1 MIERASKHPDRTA
14 AVVLALFAYLPIL
27 LTDVGRVSADTKS
40 YLTIDP
46 SALLGRAA
54 SMWDP
59 SVGAGTVPHQNI
71 GYLFPLGPYY
81 WAMDAIGIPDWVT
94 QRLLWGTIVFA
105 AAYGTYRLARWL
117 GWSAAGALVAGV
129 AYGFSPYVLSY
140 LARLS
145 IILAPWAALPW
156 MILLAAKAARTRSW
170 KPAAQFAVIVALV
183 GSVNATSLVL
193 AGLGP
198 VIWLITDVVS
208 RRVAVGDAV
217 RAAAKIGVLSAAVSV
232 WWIVALRVQGTY
244 GIPILRYTET
254 YESVAGSSTPAEIIR
269 GLGYWFLYGG
279 DRLDPWVEP
288 AGPYYDSVPVMALG
302 FIVAGIAL
310 LGFLTR
316 FSGRVTA
323 AVLLVVGLAV
333 AVGAAPLDDSTP
345 YGRLFRWFAADT
357 TAGLALRSTPR
368 AAPLV
373 VLALA
378 FGLAASA
385 EWVRRRLDARAPRTD
400 TVSRVGLVAP
410 AGMIALLALQFF
422 PWFTFDSL
430 SSSLQRDEDLPGYV
444 TDYADWLDEN
454 VREGG
459 AGRVWEIPAADF
471 ANYRWGGTVDA
482 VLPGILDRPYVAR
495 DLVLQGGVATA
506 DLLNAFERRLPE
518 GWFEPEALEP
528 IAALLGVDTVAV
540 RNDLEH
546 ERYLLARPGA
556 LWPDLRDALGEPDYT
571 GPIVADETEI
581 PLIDERTLADV
592 DRVETFPAVA
602 AFDLTP
608 VPLTRTKAAAS
619 PIVMAG
625 SAEGI
630 VDLAGAGLLD
640 PDRPVLFA
648 ATLDDLETSGAFES
662 AFLGSDPWWVVTD
675 TNRRQARHWSTVSSN
690 LGALETADGS
700 LGLDP
705 DPGNQQLDVFDP
717 DNDNSDQPRQTVAV
731 HDGDVADV
739 RASYYGNRV
748 AFTTGDAPAFA
759 IDGNP
764 ATAWRAGAFG
774 PTTGLIW
781 EVDLS
786 DRATTSTIGILQP
799 ITGAANRYIVDA
811 TITLDAGF
819 ETETTFDVVLDET
832 SRSAPGQT
840 IELPTDSFRTL
851 RFEVRRD
858 NVGQIADYTAWPGI
872 GLAEVIIPGV
882 SDDRIVRLPS
892 LDAFDVGD
900 PDVRSEQRVSYLL
913 TRQRIDPAT
922 SNESSAET
930 TLVREFAVEGTRAF
944 TLVGETRVSADASDE
959 LLSAVFDDDV
969 SVIAD
974 RRLRSPSSRGASA
987 FDDDADTAWQTP
999 FNDAVGATV
1008 TIDHAEPIAA
1018 EELTVSWLDDG
1029 LHSTPTEITLTGD
1042 DGTVETLAIPP
1053 TSPVDSIASVRV
1065 PIDGY
1070 RSSTSTIAVTAVD
1083 ERTSPEYFSRLPTV
1097 LPLGISDLRF
1107 DEQPAISFERDAEL
1121 DDSCRTDLLTIDDVA
1136 VPVSIVGTMG
1146 DALDRNE
1153 LELRACGPPL
1163 ELAEGDHQLRA
1174 APGAVTGFDLDRIVL
1189 DSPAIVAP
1197 APPPAP
1203 PTVMTDSASDTR
1215 LALTVDAAA
1224 ADSWLVL
1231 AQSWNAGWTATVD
1244 GTPLGT
1250 PVLVDGYANGWLLP
1264 ASEVARTVV
1273 LDWTPQRV
1281 VTIALWFSLFAGLIV
1296 LGVLIR
1302 TRRDAVPGALHET
1315 ETGAETGAET
1325 EVDTAEATS
1334 ATTPRVGWRASWQL
1348 AVAWVAVIAFL
1359 AGPVP
1364 ALGAALVLL
1373 LAPAR
1378 PWLPAAVV
1386 VVVGAVATGGII
1398 AFEWRYDF
1406 PPGPDWPSRF
1416 TWTSPLVWL
1425 CVAVVASVAVMP
1437 DGVKRAK

>member
-1 MIERASKHPDRTA
+1 ML
-14 AVVLALFAYLPIL
+14 AVFAYVPIL
-27 LTDVGRVSADTKS
+27 LTDIGRVSADTKS

-46 SALLGRAA
+46 SALLAQA
-54 SMWDP
+54 TSMWDP

-81 WAMDAIGIPDWVT
+81 WLMDTIGLPDWAT

-117 GWSAAGALVAGV
+117 GWSAAGALVAGF

-156 MILLAAKAARTRSW
+156 MILLVAKAARTRSW
-170 KPAAQFAVIVALV
+170 KPAAQFAVIVAMV

-198 VIWLITDVVS
+198 VIWLITDVIT

-232 WWIVALRVQGTY
+232 WWIVALRVQGTF

-254 YESVAGSSTPAEIIR
+254 YESVASSSTPAEIIR

-288 AGPYYDSVPVMALG
+288 AGPYFDSAWVMAIG
-302 FIVAGIAL
+302 FTVAGIAL

-316 FSGRVTA
+316 FSGRATA

-333 AVGAAPLDDSTP
+333 AVGAAPLDNSTP
-345 YGRLFRWFAADT
+345 YGRLFRWFASDT

-385 EWVRRRLDARAPRTD
+385 EWLRRWVNARA
-400 TVSRVGLVAP
+400 SRSDVGRPVGLVAP

-422 PWFTFDSL
+422 PWFTFGAL

-444 TDYADWLDEN
+444 ADYADWLDAN
-454 VREGG
+454 AREDST
-459 AGRVWEIPAADF
+459 GRVWEVPAADF

-482 VLPGILDRPYVAR
+482 VLPGIIDRPYLAR

-518 GWFEPEALEP
+518 GWFEPETLAP
-528 IAALLGVDTVAV
+528 IARLLGVDTVAT

-556 LWPDLRDALGEPDYT
+556 LWPDVRDALGAPDFS

-602 AFDLTP
+602 AFDLEP
-608 VPLTRTKAAAS
+608 VPLTRSQSADS
-619 PIVMAG
+619 PVVMAG

-648 ATLDDLETSGAFES
+648 ATLDDLATTGDFDQAM
-662 AFLGSDPWWVVTD
+662 LGSDPWWVITD

-690 LGALETADGS
+690 LGALETVDGAI
-700 LGLDP
+700 GLDA

-717 DNDNSDQPRQTVAV
+717 ANDADTGDEPRQTVAV

-748 AFTTGDAPAFA
+748 AFTTGDAPSFA
-759 IDGNP
+759 IDGDP

-774 PTTGLIW
+774 PTTGLLW
-781 EVDLS
+781 EVDLVE
-786 DRATTSTIGILQP
+786 RTATSTIGILQP
-799 ITGAANRYIVDA
+799 ITGATNRYITDGR
-811 TITLDAGF
+811 ITLDAGLD
-819 ETETTFDVVLDET
+819 TETTFDVSLGEE
-832 SRSAPGQT
+832 SRSVPGQT
-840 IELPTDSFRTL
+840 VELPVDSFQTL

-858 NVGQIADYTAWPGI
+858 NIGKIADYTAWPGV
-872 GLAEVIIPGV
+872 GLAEVVIPGV
-882 SDDRIVRLPS
+882 RDDRIVRVPS
-892 LDAFDVGD
+892 LDAFDIVD
-900 PDVRSEQRVSYLL
+900 ADASADQRLTYVF

-922 SNESSAET
+922 PNESPAET
-930 TLVREFAVEGTRAF
+930 ALVRDFTVHGTRTF
-944 TLVGETRVSADASDE
+944 TLAGEPRVSADASEE
-959 LLSAVFDDDV
+959 LLSGIFDDDTLV
-969 SVIAD
+969 VAD
-974 RRLRSPSSRGASA
+974 RRLRGSPNSRGASA
-987 FDDDADTAWQTP
+987 FDDDPATTWQTP
-999 FNDAVGATV
+999 FNDVVGATV
-1008 TIDHAEPIAA
+1008 TVEHAEPVEAD
-1018 EELTVSWLDDG
+1018 ELTISWLDDG
-1029 LHSTPTEITLTGD
+1029 LHSVPSEITLAGD
-1042 DGTVETLAIPP
+1042 DGAVISLAVPA
-1053 TSPVDSIASVRV
+1053 TDPVDGLASATL
-1065 PIDGY
+1065 PIEGY
-1070 RSSTSTIAVTAVD
+1070 RSSTSTITVTAVD
-1083 ERTSPEYFSRLPTV
+1083 ERTSLEYFSRLPNV
-1097 LPLGISDLRF
+1097 LPLGISEIRF
-1107 DEQPAISFERDAEL
+1107 GEQPDISFDRDSAL
-1121 DDSCRTDLLTIDDVA
+1121 DESCRTDLITIDDIA
-1136 VPVSIVGTMG
+1136 VPVRVVGTHG
-1146 DALDRNE
+1146 DAIDR
-1153 LELRACGPPL
+1153 R
-1163 ELAEGDHQLRA
+1163 ELALEGCGAPIELADGVHRLRVV
-1174 APGAVTGFDLDRIVL
+1174 PGAISGFDVDRIVL
-1189 DSPAIVAP
+1189 DSEAP
-1197 APPPAP
+1197 TPPPAATLP
-1203 PTVMTDSASDTR
+1203 PTVATDSVADTRIELTVGASD
-1215 LALTVDAAA
+1215 

-1244 GTPLGT
+1244 GESLGA

-1264 ASEVARTVV
+1264 GSDAQRTVV
-1273 LDWTPQRV
+1273 LDWTPQRI
-1281 VTIALWFSLFAGLIV
+1281 VTIALWFSLFAGLLV
-1296 LGVLIR
+1296 VTLLVR
-1302 TRRDAVPGALHET
+1302 TRRDPLPTSLYSDET
-1315 ETGAETGAET
+1315 ASGQQ
-1325 EVDTAEATS
+1325 AEA
-1334 ATTPRVGWRASWQL
+1334 ATPTVAWRSSWVL
-1348 AVAWVAVIAFL
+1348 AVLWLATIGFL
-1359 AGPVP
+1359 AGPIP
-1364 ALGAALVLL
+1364 ALGAAAVLL
-1373 LAPAR
+1373 LAPLR
-1378 PWLPAAVV
+1378 PWIPMAVV
-1386 VVVGAVATGGII
+1386 IVAGSIVAGSII
-1398 AFEWRYDF
+1398 AFEWRYDY

-1416 TWTSPLVWL
+1416 TWTAPLVWL
-1425 CVAVVASVAVMP
+1425 CVAAVTTRAIMP
-1437 DGVKRAK
+1437 DGVKRAR